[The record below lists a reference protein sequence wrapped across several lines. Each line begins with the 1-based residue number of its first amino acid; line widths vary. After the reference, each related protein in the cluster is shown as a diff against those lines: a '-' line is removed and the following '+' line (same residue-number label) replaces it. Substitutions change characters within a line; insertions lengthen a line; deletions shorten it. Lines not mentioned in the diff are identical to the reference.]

1 MDNKPGILNNNCI
14 EIITT
19 RGFFED
25 VRQMIIILKP
35 IKNTISILESKTT
48 TLANCF
54 IQLCR
59 LAYIINNISISIS
72 ICEDFRNYCIDQFN
86 ERWNEFEH
94 PVFVLAYFLHPLYRG
109 KLLNYCFYY
118 YFTVFINLFLY
129 LRTWIT

>member
-1 MDNKPGILNNNCI
+1 MDNKPGVLNSHCTG
-14 EIITT
+14 IITT

-35 IKNTISILESKTT
+35 IKNAVSVLESKTT
-48 TLANCF
+48 TLADCF

-59 LAYIINNISISIS
+59 LAYIINQIPISVS

-86 ERWNEFEH
+86 ERWKEFEH

-109 KLLNYCFYY
+109 KL
-118 YFTVFINLFLY
+118 IN
-129 LRTWIT
+129 